1 MGIKVREID
10 TIIMRYLRLSSTD
23 GVIIIDIEDRSS
35 GEKAGLQI
43 GDIILKVNDKKINT
57 WQDIKKIIDE
67 DLLKPGDK
75 IKLIILIPHLNIMV
89 KTGFLFRE

>member
-1 MGIKVREID
+1 M
-10 TIIMRYLRLSSTD
+10 
-23 GVIIIDIEDRSS
+23 IIIDIEDRSS

-75 IKLIILIPHLNIMV
+75 IKLIILRNDNQYELNLSLE
-89 KTGFLFRE
+89 KGGFND